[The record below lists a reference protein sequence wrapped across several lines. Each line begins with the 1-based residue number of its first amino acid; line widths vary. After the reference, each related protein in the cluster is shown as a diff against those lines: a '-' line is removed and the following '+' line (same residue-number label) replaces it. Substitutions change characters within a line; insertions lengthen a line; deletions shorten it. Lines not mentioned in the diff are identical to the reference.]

1 MWWEGNI
8 GAPLVGMK
16 ICVVTVENS
25 WEIPQKIKKK
35 KKRTNMDPTIPLLGI
50 YSKKMKTLIWKDIC
64 IPKFTAVFIDRW
76 INKEDV
82 RYTHR
87 NKT

>member
-8 GAPLVGMK
+8 GALLVGME

-35 KKRTNMDPTIPLLGI
+35 KKELTWIQPFHF
-50 YSKKMKTLIWKDIC
+50 W
-64 IPKFTAVFIDRW
+64 VFIQRKW
-76 INKEDV
+76 KP
-82 RYTHR
+82 
-87 NKT
+87 